1 MCNSIQH
8 FIDVDMVKI
17 NKVVKEI
24 FSGEKDASDLSLS
37 IFESI
42 MNLGANLQAE
52 IYEEMDDAIRE
63 SVVRKKYWNIEHRN
77 QKKTIID
84 IMGEV
89 EFNRTGYCVK
99 GSDEYVFLLDQLL
112 GYGPH
117 QKMTLPAAA
126 RALEETIE
134 SSYRKGGE
142 KVSIDEGTVASKET
156 IKKLVHEI
164 EVDMPHPE
172 PKEKKKIKCL
182 HIVADEDHVA
192 AQFWDEKGD
201 LKRDVRGYKINTFM
215 PKLVCVF
222 EDIINESGEA
232 SKNPRYKLTG
242 KKYFCGIYEGRTG
255 NEKLWLEVA
264 DYIET
269 IYDTDYLEKIF
280 IVGDGAPWIK
290 AGCEYLENSKYVL
303 DKYHMNKYIKAATAH
318 FNDGADEVKNRIWEA
333 LNRLDKKE
341 LKSIYEQIL
350 SATESENKKREV
362 EEAIQYF
369 LNNWHGIKVRMEE
382 TSGWTYCIEGQISH
396 VLSARLSS
404 RPMGWSKRGCD
415 QMAKLRAFKWNG
427 GKVIDLLKYQKSR
440 KLKQERREK
449 QEELI
454 RDLRRRNSSYANTR
468 YSIPGLEKSNMKWL
482 RDLTALAWEA

>member
-8 FIDVDMVKI
+8 FIDVDIVKI
-17 NKVVKEI
+17 NKIIEEI
-24 FSGEKDASDLSLS
+24 FNGEKDASDLSLC
-37 IFESI
+37 ILESI

-52 IYEEMDDAIRE
+52 IYEEMDEAIRE

-77 QKKTIID
+77 QKKTIVD
-84 IMGEV
+84 VMGEV

-99 GSDEYVFLLDQLL
+99 GSGEYVYLLDQVL
-112 GYGPH
+112 GYEPH

-126 RALEETIE
+126 RALDETIE

-142 KVSIDEGTVASKET
+142 NVSIDEEIVASKET
-156 IKKLVHEI
+156 IKKLVHET

-172 PKEKKKIKCL
+172 PMEKKKIKCL
-182 HIVADEDHVA
+182 HIIADEDHVA

-201 LKRDVRGYKINTFM
+201 LKRDVRGYKINTIM

-222 EDIINESGEA
+222 ENIINESGEA
-232 SKNPRYKLTG
+232 SKNPRYKLIG
-242 KKYFCGIYEGRTG
+242 KKYFCGIHEGRKG
-255 NEKLWLEVA
+255 NEKLWMEVA
-264 DYIET
+264 DYIGT

-290 AGCEYLENSKYVL
+290 TGCEYLENSKYVL
-303 DKYHMNKYIKAATAH
+303 DKFHMMKYVNRSVAH
-318 FNDGADEVKNRIWEA
+318 LYDSADEVKNWIWEA
-333 LNRLDKKE
+333 LDRLDKKE

-350 SATESENKKREV
+350 SATDSENKKREV
-362 EEAIQYF
+362 EEALKYF

-427 GKVIDLLKYQKSR
+427 GKVIDLLKYQKR
-440 KLKQERREK
+440 QKLKQEKREK

-454 RDLRRRNSSYANTR
+454 KDLRNRNSSYANTR